1 MPSLKCACSILSSRK
16 CRRFSTEVRQLVILR
31 ARRRSFGQ
39 DDSRHAVYRG
49 SYKRTEIQ
57 ANEVP
62 LDEKDGRYIRV
73 ILTIFPTRIL
83 LGKNSAINPKDTEIK
98 HFLHDDQRCGS
109 FQCDA

>member
-57 ANEVP
+57 ANENESTEGKF
-62 LDEKDGRYIRV
+62 DEPSRY
-73 ILTIFPTRIL
+73 
-83 LGKNSAINPKDTEIK
+83 
-98 HFLHDDQRCGS
+98 
-109 FQCDA
+109 